1 MGNERVG
8 GSVQSVSQTRVSD
21 NSHSDERPAARL
33 RAPPSRSFKPAFCA
47 PENNHPFMSRYGPNL
62 DEFPRM
68 ASNKLRFHRLSFA
81 KPMPRP
87 AEGPDLVTTH
97 HACLAGDASSC
108 GSSGLHVARASR
120 PRRIRRQQ
128 PRLGAGL
135 VARATLRSCAEVAK
149 PSSFLTS
156 GAEKLAPKACSR
168 V

>member
-8 GSVQSVSQTRVSD
+8 GSGQSVSQTRVSD

-62 DEFPRM
+62 DEFRRR
-68 ASNKLRFHRLSFA
+68 ASNKLRFHRCLSRSPCQGRR
-81 KPMPRP
+81 KVPISSQRSMPVLRVT
-87 AEGPDLVTTH
+87 LV
-97 HACLAGDASSC
+97 SC

-120 PRRIRRQQ
+120 PRRIRRRQ

-156 GAEKLAPKACSR
+156 DAEKLAPKACSR

>member
-8 GSVQSVSQTRVSD
+8 GSGQSVSQTRVSD

-62 DEFPRM
+62 DEFRRR

-87 AEGPDLVTTH
+87 AEGPDLVTTL
-97 HACLAGDASSC
+97 HACLAGDASF
-108 GSSGLHVARASR
+108 LRLIRTARCTRVPA
-120 PRRIRRQQ
+120 PRIRRRQ

-156 GAEKLAPKACSR
+156 DAEKLAPKACSR